1 MKQLLIV
8 AHGSRRVAANKEVLT
23 MASKVAANLQLA
35 AEDVAVAFLEFS
47 EPSIGVAIDACF
59 SRGVREVVVVP
70 YFLSA
75 GSHVINDIPREIDKA
90 RYRWPDKNITI
101 LPHVGASGTMA
112 KLLAQTC

>member
-8 AHGSRRVAANKEVLT
+8 AHGSRRVAANKEVVT
-23 MASKVAANLQLA
+23 MASKVADNLRLA
-35 AEDVAVAFLEFS
+35 VEDVAVAFLELS
-47 EPSIGVAIDACF
+47 EPSIGAALDACF
-59 SRGVREVVVVP
+59 SRGVTEVVVVP

-75 GSHVINDIPREIDKA
+75 GSHVTNDIPHEIDKA
-90 RYRWPDKNITI
+90 RHKWPDKSITV